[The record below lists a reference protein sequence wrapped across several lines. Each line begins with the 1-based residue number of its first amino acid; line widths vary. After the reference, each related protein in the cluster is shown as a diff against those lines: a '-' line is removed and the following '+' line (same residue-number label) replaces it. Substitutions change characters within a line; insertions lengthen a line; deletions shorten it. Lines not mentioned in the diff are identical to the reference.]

1 MRRLLSTIATGDSH
15 HMFANA
21 TPLINNFNSTI
32 GSAGL
37 KAVIRDFGAILRK
50 AFDRHNWVEENPAS
64 TNYRATSA
72 ARAAYNSQFEGNCS
86 VLMGELSV
94 WPSILTL

>member
-1 MRRLLSTIATGDSH
+1 
-15 HMFANA
+15 MFANA
-21 TPLINNFNSTI
+21 TSLINNFNYTI

-37 KAVIRDFGAILRK
+37 TAVIRDFGAILRK
-50 AFDRHNWVEENPAS
+50 AFIDNWVEENPAP